1 MDLEL
6 LEHWWNGAVGR
17 HREDVIVRTC
27 PDGRHEVELR
37 QGNRSLKRD
46 YRTLEEAQRISYGL
60 RAVGFWLELANA
72 QVPAAA
78 R

>member
-1 MDLEL
+1 MD

-17 HREDVIVRTC
+17 HREDVIVRARS
-27 PDGRHEVELR
+27 DGRHEVELK

-60 RAVGFWLELANA
+60 RAVGFWLELAGSRM
-72 QVPAAA
+72 PAAV
-78 R
+78 